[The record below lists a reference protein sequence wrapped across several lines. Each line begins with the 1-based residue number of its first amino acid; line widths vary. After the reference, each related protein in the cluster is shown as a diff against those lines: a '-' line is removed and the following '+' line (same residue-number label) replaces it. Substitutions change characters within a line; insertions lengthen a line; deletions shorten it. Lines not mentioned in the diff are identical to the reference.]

1 MPSMVRPGGL
11 ATPIATHVA
20 RTASRPRG
28 LGTSIYEASERD
40 FRLVLAEDAIS
51 GLYEKGR
58 EELENIGV
66 RLMPTARVIESV
78 AHPTPMRS
86 V

>member
-1 MPSMVRPGGL
+1 
-11 ATPIATHVA
+11 
-20 RTASRPRG
+20 
-28 LGTSIYEASERD
+28 
-40 FRLVLAEDAIS
+40 VLAEDAIA

-78 AHPTPMRS
+78 AHPTPMRKA
-86 V
+86 